1 MPQGVG
7 SPGRAFDQV
16 AASPIFV
23 SYARGSR
30 IWDVDGNVLVDFM
43 NGLGPMI
50 LGHAND
56 AVHDA
61 IVAQLQCGAVHA
73 LCSEL
78 EWQLADMI
86 VESTP
91 GIDKERFA
99 FSGTEPVMTAIR
111 LARLRQSSSR
121 MRGDFGSGTSTATS
135 WSTL

>member
-1 MPQGVG
+1 MRISDWSSDVCSSDLGFHQEYSVFCLKRAKQVMPPGVG

-30 IWDVDGNVLVDFM
+30 IWEVDGNVLVDFM

-56 AVHDA
+56 AVQDA
-61 IVAQLQCGAVHA
+61 IVAQLQSGAVHA

-78 EWQLADMI
+78 YWTLAEMI
-86 VESTP
+86 VESNQR
-91 GIDKERFA
+91 IDH
-99 FSGTEPVMTAIR
+99 
-111 LARLRQSSSR
+111 
-121 MRGDFGSGTSTATS
+121 
-135 WSTL
+135 